1 MGRAGLAGRAEG
13 HGVES
18 PPGVAPPRVRAFE
31 GATAEAVQKDV
42 LSVPEHDEVGD
53 PVAIDVDRIGARA
66 LSEIGRGIAQAGEP
80 KGPPDG
86 AVVPE
91 ESRGTKPAGEGEVGL
106 PRPRA
111 VQAGDP
117 PPRRVPKA

>member
-1 MGRAGLAGRAEG
+1 MRIVARRIHVVAERKRRKCRAGLPRGAERHRVG
-13 HGVES
+13 S
-18 PPGVAPPRVRAFE
+18 SPGVGPALVRAFE
-31 GATAEAVQKDV
+31 TATAEAAQKHV

-80 KGPPDG
+80 KGPADG

-91 ESRGTKPAGEGEVGL
+91 ESRGTNPAG
-106 PRPRA
+106 
-111 VQAGDP
+111 
-117 PPRRVPKA
+117 